1 MATTVDTLL
10 VRIESDMVSLRR
22 DLQKIRQDT
31 DQTTRGIAGSFR
43 RMGPLIGAVAGA
55 VVVRQIGRMGMA
67 AINLASDVEE
77 MQNKSR
83 VVFGE
88 FRDTVVSDL
97 TEFGDSVGRASHELE
112 AMASQIQDTFVPMGF
127 ARGEAAKLS
136 TQLTKL
142 AVDVASFNNES
153 DTETMKAFQ
162 SAIVGNHE
170 TVRRFGIVIT
180 EAALKQELLRMGIT
194 KSAKEVSN
202 QEKVQAR
209 LNLIIAGT
217 TDAQGDALATAGS
230 FANRVKK
237 LSSEFQQ
244 LAIKI
249 GDQLMPHALDFVNF
263 LIDATEN
270 VEGLLVA
277 LNLIEDTATATEKLA
292 KAQEDLNNLDTT
304 NVMYPIT
311 KAQLEKQI
319 ADLKE
324 IIRLQ
329 KLSRDSQSDS
339 GVTDLGEHRIGPEPL
354 TDDQKDLVLKNA
366 ILKQEIAIQKR
377 INQAKADG
385 NADAERLAK
394 RELAQLPLKLKLTK
408 LTEDLTDSEEAYIQ
422 MMVQKGDVTEFIIDQ
437 NVKHEEAME
446 ALREKY
452 DELGKTIEDINPLF
466 EEQLSA
472 AQELS
477 SGFSNALADML
488 MSGKI
493 NLNSLM
499 DVFKSFVRRM
509 IAKAIELFF
518 VNRILGSIFGLPTT
532 TFAGGATV
540 LGVVPT
546 TREAAS
552 GGSVYG
558 RQAVMVGERGP
569 ELFVPHS
576 AGTIMNSNNTRSA
589 MGGSGGATVVQ
600 NINVTTGIQ
609 QTVRNEIRSLMPEIA
624 ANAKN
629 AVADTKRRGGNFGR
643 AFA

>member
-1 MATTVDTLL
+1 
-10 VRIESDMVSLRR
+10 
-22 DLQKIRQDT
+22 
-31 DQTTRGIAGSFR
+31 
-43 RMGPLIGAVAGA
+43 
-55 VVVRQIGRMGMA
+55 
-67 AINLASDVEE
+67 
-77 MQNKSR
+77 
-83 VVFGE
+83 
-88 FRDTVVSDL
+88 
-97 TEFGDSVGRASHELE
+97 
-112 AMASQIQDTFVPMGF
+112 MGF